1 MVNLSSIAMDGS
13 DENVRMLK
21 NSYVSKIVSI
31 KTIRPLVYSMKENIS
46 FDETIEPDMVHVSLI
61 FEFH

>member
-21 NSYVSKIVSI
+21 NLYVSKIVSI